1 MLFSKLNGIRLTR
14 LVPCAAASVDYVD
27 TSTDFRLRI
36 RNLRP
41 VVARLQDRTIR
52 QLKEE
57 AQHLSKLGVRHVL
70 DGWVLAS
77 LWRLCILCDTVL
89 VFGCLAVPSARSARC
104 LLLVEICATVDGS
117 RGRTCPRHLHGLQCS
132 VLLPICGGIV
142 YGILGLCKFH
152 LCSKRP
158 GISTYSDAE

>member
-1 MLFSKLNGIRLTR
+1 MRCT
-14 LVPCAAASVDYVD
+14 AASVDFVD

-57 AQHLSKLGVRHVL
+57 AQHLSRLGVRHVL
-70 DGWVLAS
+70 DGLVLAS

-89 VFGCLAVPSARSARC
+89 VFVCLAVPSAIDLLGVCYWLQQLTGVEEEHAQGICMACNARFC
-104 LLLVEICATVDGS
+104 FLFVV
-117 RGRTCPRHLHGLQCS
+117 
-132 VLLPICGGIV
+132 V
-142 YGILGLCKFH
+142 
-152 LCSKRP
+152 
-158 GISTYSDAE
+158 